1 MAKPKTSV
9 TKSDA
14 GKLRL
19 NFSLGQEA
27 HMRLR
32 IAAAALNLSEGDLI
46 ESLVLKHLSG
56 VHVRGLT
63 NEIKEI
69 VGAGGAGQGGHMSE
83 DIDPTEDAQKFPLVR
98 IKNVS
103 DRMSEIHRRSTKP
116 VDDALESL
124 ED

>member
-1 MAKPKTSV
+1 MAKPKAAV
-9 TKSDA
+9 TKSEA

-69 VGAGGAGQGGHMSE
+69 VGASGAVQGG
-83 DIDPTEDAQKFPLVR
+83 DIDPVEDGQKFPLVR
-98 IKNVS
+98 IKSVS
-103 DRMSEIHRRSTKP
+103 DRMSEIHRKATKP
-116 VDDALESL
+116 VDDALEDFHQS
-124 ED
+124 

>member
-1 MAKPKTSV
+1 MAKPKAAV
-9 TKSDA
+9 TKSEA

-69 VGAGGAGQGGHMSE
+69 VGASGAGQGGQPSE
-83 DIDPTEDAQKFPLVR
+83 DVEVAEDGQKFPMVR
-98 IKNVS
+98 IKSVS
-103 DRMSEIHRRSTKP
+103 DRMSEIHRKATRP
-116 VDDALESL
+116 VDDALDSFGN
-124 ED
+124 

>member
-1 MAKPKTSV
+1 MAKPKAAV
-9 TKSDA
+9 TKSEA

-69 VGAGGAGQGGHMSE
+69 VGATGAVQGG
-83 DIDPTEDAQKFPLVR
+83 DIDPVEDGQKFPLVR
-98 IKNVS
+98 IKSVS
-103 DRMSEIHRRSTKP
+103 DRMSEIHRKATKP
-116 VDDALESL
+116 VDDALEDFHQS
-124 ED
+124 

>member
-1 MAKPKTSV
+1 MAKPKAAV
-9 TKSDA
+9 TKSEA

-69 VGAGGAGQGGHMSE
+69 VGASGAVQGG
-83 DIDPTEDAQKFPLVR
+83 DIDPVEDGQKFPLVR
-98 IKNVS
+98 IKSVS
-103 DRMSEIHRRSTKP
+103 DRMSEIHRKATKP
-116 VDDALESL
+116 VDDALE
-124 ED
+124 DFHQA